1 MGSVWTIVVAAGS
14 SSRFGRPKQYQPLG
28 DGRVLDWALRAARQ
42 ASDGV
47 VLVVPADQA
56 DDAEPSADR
65 VVPGDASRSGSV
77 RAGLAAVPPDAEVV
91 VVHDGARPL
100 ATGELFASV
109 IATVRDGA
117 AAAVPAVPVTDTV
130 RSRSGGPVDR
140 EDLVV
145 VQTPQAFRAEALR
158 EAHAHG
164 HQATDDASLVEARG
178 GEVVLVPGSATNLK
192 ITYPTDLLVAEALLP
207 AILAEHSPALRH
219 RGRYDRET
227 AT

>member
-28 DGRVLDWALRAARQ
+28 DRRVLDWALRAARQ

-56 DDAEPSADR
+56 DDAEPAADR

-100 ATGELFASV
+100 ATGDLFLSV
-109 IATVRDGA
+109 IATVREGA
-117 AAAVPAVPVTDTV
+117 AAAVPAVPVIDTV
-130 RSRSGGPVDR
+130 RSRTGGMVDR
-140 EDLVV
+140 EDLVA
-145 VQTPQAFRAEALR
+145 VQTPQAFLATALR
-158 EAHAHG
+158 EAHEHG
-164 HQATDDASLVEARG
+164 AQATDDASLVEANG
-178 GEVVLVPGSATNLK
+178 GTVVLVPGSATNLK
-192 ITYPTDLLVAEALLP
+192 ITYPTDLLTAEALLP
-207 AILAEHSPALRH
+207 GILAEHSPALR
-219 RGRYDRET
+219 RRQRFDRE
-227 AT
+227 AAR